1 MPGARST
8 RIMGRG
14 NMPTALSTYT
24 TSRPTSAIE
33 PIQIAA
39 RLSVSAISITFVVN
53 TYSHIFLHNP
63 FAAKRMDMCQ
73 PSGTANFSR
82 LDSTALF
89 RPEVCQPSGTA
100 NFSRL
105 DSTVLRLFIFEDEPA
120 TAAASAMPEPDLEAG
135 VEYEPD
141 SSKPVHE
148 TSTVC

>member
-1 MPGARST
+1 MYYKEDVPGARST

-82 LDSTALF
+82 LDSTAL
-89 RPEVCQPSGTA
+89 
-100 NFSRL
+100 
-105 DSTVLRLFIFEDEPA
+105 RLFIFEDEPA

-148 TSTVC
+148 TSTVS